1 MLVLALVVV
10 PEAAIDVVVGQ
21 VGVAIASTR
30 LLDFFV
36 AILEQRFNN
45 KGRAQSSRSNPIG
58 IKSYE

>member
-21 VGVAIASTR
+21 VGVAISSTR

-36 AILEQRFNN
+36 AILGQRFNN
-45 KGRAQSSRSNPIG
+45 KGRAQSS
-58 IKSYE
+58 